1 MKMGKKIG
9 KVGSRW
15 EFWKQSFSKSG
26 FVAVF
31 GTFIEAN
38 LVKKQ
43 VNSWFGELFKI
54 FKKLWKN
61 SENITKIIKHS
72 RNWVEVGPNE
82 TWIGQID
89 AEFYFLAI
97 PHHKNSQK

>member
-1 MKMGKKIG
+1 MKMGKKFILLG
-9 KVGSRW
+9 QDKS
-15 EFWKQSFSKSG
+15 FDFFSKLS

-31 GTFIEAN
+31 GTFIEAF
-38 LVKKQ
+38 LS
-43 VNSWFGELFKI
+43 NSEVIFWGFGELFKMFKI
-54 FKKLWKN
+54 FKNN
-61 SENITKIIKHS
+61 SEKLTKIIKHG

-97 PHHKNSQK
+97 PHVKNSQK

>member
-1 MKMGKKIG
+1 MKMGKKLILLG
-9 KVGSRW
+9 QDK
-15 EFWKQSFSKSG
+15 SFEQKTKSC

-38 LVKKQ
+38 LVNNE
-43 VNSWFGELFKI
+43 VNSGFGELFKI
-54 FKKLWKN
+54 FKIFDKN
-61 SENITKIIKHS
+61 RERITKIIKHG

-82 TWIGQID
+82 TWIGAID